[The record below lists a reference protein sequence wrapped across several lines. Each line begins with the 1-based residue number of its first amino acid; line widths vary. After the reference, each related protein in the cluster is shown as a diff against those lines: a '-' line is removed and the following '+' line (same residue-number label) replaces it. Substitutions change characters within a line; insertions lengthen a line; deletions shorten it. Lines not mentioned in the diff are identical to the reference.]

1 MAYEIGVK
9 SSFWPKQFLPITKY
23 DILNL
28 VFTDSGCFKFWRLH
42 KLIGQSATNGKGLVR
57 LVFISK
63 TVYYGGIIE
72 FAELREVPEHLV
84 QPYYSSLI
92 S

>member
-42 KLIGQSATNGKGLVR
+42 EYFCPNKPGSTPSTSWIFCFTFFAIL
-57 LVFISK
+57 
-63 TVYYGGIIE
+63 YYRIT
-72 FAELREVPEHLV
+72 A
-84 QPYYSSLI
+84 
-92 S
+92 